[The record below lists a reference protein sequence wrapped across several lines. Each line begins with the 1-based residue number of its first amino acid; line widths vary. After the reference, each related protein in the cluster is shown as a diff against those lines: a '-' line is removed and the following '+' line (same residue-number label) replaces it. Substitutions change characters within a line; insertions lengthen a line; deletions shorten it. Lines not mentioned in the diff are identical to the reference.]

1 MSYITVDELRIA
13 SPCQSAEW
21 ADMKGG
27 DDRARLCLTC
37 DKNVY
42 NLSLMT
48 LDEANDLIREKEGK
62 LCIELYRRFD
72 GTVLTADCPVGLRTI
87 RRQYLKTRAK
97 AIAFALALWGF
108 ITGTTTSC
116 NMFTSLGI
124 PALPPNFTA
133 ELNGKKTLNDSYV
146 DGINDTTINEILIK
160 GTTNDNSSLWIF
172 LDSSERDTGTFINHH
187 GVFPAGG
194 FLANGSADSSFW
206 FTGELKISVF
216 NPSHASGT
224 FWFNATRS
232 VPGADTVHIT
242 NGTFDVSVFFGK
254 IPK

>member
-13 SPCQSAEW
+13 SPCTSAQW
-21 ADMKGG
+21 SDMKG
-27 DDRARLCLTC
+27 DDRARLCTTC

-97 AIAFALALWGF
+97 AIAFALMIWGF

-116 NMFTSLGI
+116 STSVGL
-124 PALPPNFTA
+124 PALSPSFTA
-133 ELNGKKTLNDSYV
+133 DLNGNKNLSWSRV
-146 DGINDTTINEILIK
+146 SGINDTTVNEIWINA
-160 GTTNDNSSLWIF
+160 TAPDSTSLWIF
-172 LDSSERDTGTFINHH
+172 IDSTERAPGTYVNHR
-187 GVFPAGG
+187 GVLVAGG
-194 FLANGSADSSFW
+194 YNDHTNRGSHYW
-206 FTGELKISVF
+206 FTGELKITSISS
-216 NPSHASGT
+216 SHASGT
-224 FWFNATRS
+224 FWFNARRGLS
-232 VPGADTVHIT
+232 NADTVSIT
-242 NGTFDVSVFFGK
+242 NGIFDVSIGYGR
-254 IPK
+254 IPN